1 MPRIA
6 LTSQTT
12 TGQSTGLVS
21 HNGLLLAGYWL
32 LGLWA
37 AAIAVTTAATYL
49 ITAGSFDYVEGVA
62 LGHQLMLANGL
73 PLYAT
78 ASDQPPYSVPLYGPL
93 FYWINSL
100 LLDTQAPSFTAAR
113 ALNLLATIYL
123 CGLAVSV
130 ARRRLATGPAAA
142 WLAVLLWLTLEPA
155 AGFLLQNRPD
165 TLALALGA
173 CGFIAATSQRRFALP
188 CAALLL
194 TATAYTKQTAVL
206 APLLAAL
213 LVLLTMQRRR
223 DALVLLLTTA
233 GMGLSVLL
241 LLNTLTSGSYW
252 DNAVLA
258 NLNGFS
264 PGSAL
269 QAWSKAGRQP
279 LFWLALV
286 VMLSNLRTPGQRRGF
301 AIYGLTSLAIYGL
314 AVAKPGANSNYFLE
328 YSWCAA
334 LALAPLLDDLLRS
347 NDGRRHGLLT
357 ALVLLAGVHTLVLAT
372 QSLERLRTTA
382 AVWPTHAEWLDYWQT
397 AAGGPVA
404 SMRPGAQLLLGH
416 APYILDPHIIARLTE
431 QGHFDESGLIE
442 DLRSGSI
449 GAVIAADDLT
459 AGPGEFSNWSTG
471 VRAAVARY
479 YEKVDSLGYLSVW
492 LPRLPGSNAVGT
504 EKKLPASGL
513 EGHSHTAK

>member
-1 MPRIA
+1 MLRA
-6 LTSQTT
+6 
-12 TGQSTGLVS
+12 GCW
-21 HNGLLLAGYWL
+21 LLA
-32 LGLWA
+32 LWA
-37 AAIAVTTAATYL
+37 ASIAVITAITYL
-49 ITAGSFDYVEGVA
+49 TTTGSFDYVEGVA
-62 LGHQLMLANGL
+62 LGHQLLLASGQ

-78 ASDQPPYSVPLYGPL
+78 AGDQPPYSVPLYGPL

-100 LLDTQAPSFTAAR
+100 LLDAQLPSFTAAR
-113 ALNLLATIYL
+113 ALNLLATAWL

-130 ARRRLATGPAAA
+130 AQRRLATGPVAA

-173 CGFIAATSQRRFALP
+173 SAFLLATSQRRFALP

-194 TATAYTKQTAVL
+194 TATACTKQTAVL

-233 GMGLSVLL
+233 VTGMSVLL
-241 LLNTLTSGSYW
+241 LLITFTSGSYW

-286 VMLSNLRTPGQRRGF
+286 VMLINLRTPGGRRSW
-301 AIYGLTSLAIYGL
+301 ATYGLTSLAIYGL

-328 YSWCAA
+328 YSWCAT
-334 LALAPLLDDLLRS
+334 LALAPLLDDMLHANGS
-347 NDGRRHGLLT
+347 RRHGLLQ
-357 ALVLLAGVHTLVLAT
+357 AVVVLASVATLLLAT

-382 AVWPTHAEWLDYWQT
+382 AAWPAHAKWLNDWQT
-397 AAGGPVA
+397 TVAGPVA
-404 SMRPGAQLLLGH
+404 SMRPGSQLLLGY
-416 APYILDPHIIARLTE
+416 APHILDPHIIARLTE
-431 QGHFDESGLIE
+431 QGRFDESELIE
-442 DLRSGSI
+442 DLRSGNI

-459 AGPGEFSNWSTG
+459 AAPGEFSNWSTA

-479 YEKVDSLGYLSVW
+479 YEKVDSLDYLSVW
-492 LPRLPGSNAVGT
+492 LPRNPGSNSSDT
-504 EKKLPASGL
+504 EI
-513 EGHSHTAK
+513 

>member
-1 MPRIA
+1 MSNVPIA
-6 LTSQTT
+6 GDLKVGHLTGHSPCY
-12 TGQSTGLVS
+12 
-21 HNGLLLAGYWL
+21 GLLVAGYWL

-37 AAIAVTTAATYL
+37 GVLAITMVATYL
-49 ITAGSFDYVEGVA
+49 FSAGSFDYVEGVA
-62 LGHQLMLANGL
+62 LGHQLMLASGQT
-73 PLYAT
+73 LYAT

-113 ALNLLATIYL
+113 ALNLLATAWL

-130 ARRRLATGPAAA
+130 ARRRLATGPVAA

-165 TLALALGA
+165 TLALAFGA
-173 CGFIAATSQRRFALP
+173 SGFIVATSQRRFALP

-194 TATAYTKQTAVL
+194 TAAACTKQTAML

-269 QAWSKAGRQP
+269 LAWTKAGRQP

-286 VMLSNLRTPGQRRGF
+286 VMLINLRTPGQRRGC

-328 YSWCAA
+328 YSWCTA

-347 NDGRRHGLLT
+347 NHGRRHGLLT
-357 ALVLLAGVHTLVLAT
+357 ALVLLAGVHTLILAT
-372 QSLERLRTTA
+372 QSLERLRATA
-382 AVWPTHAEWLDYWQT
+382 AAWPAHAEWLEYWQT

-404 SMRPGAQLLLGH
+404 SMRPGAQLLMGH

-431 QGHFDESGLIE
+431 QGRFDESRMLD
-442 DLRSGSI
+442 DLNSERIS
-449 GAVIAADDLT
+449 AVIAADDLT
-459 AGPGEFSNWSTG
+459 AGPGEFSNWSPA
-471 VRAAVARY
+471 VRASVAEHY
-479 YEKVDSLGYLSVW
+479 VKVDSLGYLSVW
-492 LPRLPGSNAVGT
+492 IPLSKKSTDLSATGK
-504 EKKLPASGL
+504 EK
-513 EGHSHTAK
+513 